1 LNFVWGKIRIVKKP
15 IEGEHWYFVDES
27 GDPTFYDRHGNLIVG
42 QEGCSPI
49 LILGFVETS
58 DPRSIR
64 AALNDLHARIA
75 ATEYL
80 KEVPSIKKSNV
91 SFHAKDDCPEVRQAV
106 FETLRPLDFKAQ
118 FVVAR
123 KIERIFRNS
132 FHAKEN
138 EFYDYLISLLFENV
152 LHRYTDNRVYISQ
165 RGTRLR
171 QERLEHAA
179 LRGLSA
185 FENRWNHKIETKIQI
200 YPHTAVG
207 EPCLQVIDYL
217 NWAVY
222 RAFAKREMRYFN
234 FMRDKVSFLVDR
246 YDSAKYPQ
254 NWYSHSNPFDIEK
267 TSPL

>member
-1 LNFVWGKIRIVKKP
+1 MKKP

-64 AALNDLHARIA
+64 AALNDLHTRIA

-80 KEVPSIKKSNV
+80 KDIPSIKKSNV
-91 SFHAKDDCPEVRQAV
+91 SFHAKDDSPEVRQAV

-123 KIERIFRNS
+123 KKERIFRNS

-138 EFYDYLISLLFENV
+138 ELGAF
-152 LHRYTDNRVYISQ
+152 H
-165 RGTRLR
+165 
-171 QERLEHAA
+171 
-179 LRGLSA
+179 LS
-185 FENRWNHKIETKIQI
+185 
-200 YPHTAVG
+200 
-207 EPCLQVIDYL
+207 
-217 NWAVY
+217 
-222 RAFAKREMRYFN
+222 
-234 FMRDKVSFLVDR
+234 
-246 YDSAKYPQ
+246 
-254 NWYSHSNPFDIEK
+254 
-267 TSPL
+267 

>member
-1 LNFVWGKIRIVKKP
+1 MEGNLGSQSRQRAQSPTLRTQLQPTRKGFLNFVWGKIRIVKKP

-171 QERLEHAA
+171 QERWSMPHYEGYRLLKTAGIIKLKPRSKFIPIPQLANHAC
-179 LRGLSA
+179 
-185 FENRWNHKIETKIQI
+185 K
-200 YPHTAVG
+200 
-207 EPCLQVIDYL
+207 
-217 NWAVY
+217 
-222 RAFAKREMRYFN
+222 
-234 FMRDKVSFLVDR
+234 
-246 YDSAKYPQ
+246 
-254 NWYSHSNPFDIEK
+254 
-267 TSPL
+267 